1 VNTTAA
7 IAALAAIW
15 VLGLLSLALSL
26 PEGFWTT
33 APDDIET
40 RTQQGS
46 QTHSKL
52 DEAKPD
58 TSPKTSATDHRRRS
72 LGG

>member
-7 IAALAAIW
+7 IAALAASW

-26 PEGFWTT
+26 PKGFWTT
-33 APDDIET
+33 APDDNEGFQ
-40 RTQQGS
+40 TQ
-46 QTHSKL
+46 SKL

-58 TSPKTSATDHRRRS
+58 TSAKTSATDHRRRS
-72 LGG
+72 FGG